1 MRQGVTLVVHM
12 MACHRFDLEVQ
23 KPEQSLM
30 VVLLEN
36 WIGGWDQLFLLMVDS
51 QTGSPAR
58 PQETRLPRHL
68 SGILMHEPVPYNQ
81 HD

>member
-1 MRQGVTLVVHM
+1 MRQDVTFVVYM

-23 KPEQSLM
+23 KPEQTLM
-30 VVLLEN
+30 VLFLGN
-36 WIGGWDQLFLLMVDS
+36 WTGGWAQLFLLMVDS

-58 PQETRLPRHL
+58 SQETSLPRHL
-68 SGILMHEPVPYNQ
+68 SGILTHEPVPYNQ